1 VVLPHR
7 HHHTW
12 GIAAAAAAAV
22 LSTGAAV
29 TITARPTDDCRDS
42 SDCGS
47 DCQDRSDIDR
57 DNDLVSEADFSSSSV
72 ARMYSCG
79 TEDAQM
85 FVINASREL
94 RVTIGAS

>member
-12 GIAAAAAAAV
+12 GIVAAAAAAV

-42 SDCGS
+42 SDCGP

-57 DNDLVSEADFSSSSV
+57 DNDLVSEADFPPV
-72 ARMYSCG
+72 PWLVCTVVGPKM
-79 TEDAQM
+79 
-85 FVINASREL
+85 L
-94 RVTIGAS
+94 RCS